1 MTTLFPTLEFEEYLM
16 LIKERMSSPV
26 ITVDPDMPIM
36 QALDLMRKN
45 RIRRVPVVREGKMVG
60 IISEG
65 DLLNAAPSDATS
77 LSVWELN
84 YLIGKITVKEIM
96 SKDVITVSADTPIEE
111 AAYLM
116 DENKIGGLPVMEQG
130 KLVGLIT
137 ETDLFRIFLELM
149 SARQAGVRVTAL
161 VPDVHGELE
170 MLTHAISEAGG
181 EFLSFGTFAGD
192 SSANRIVTFKVHN
205 LDEET
210 VSKTIA
216 PHVEEI
222 VDIRTCCQ

>member
-1 MTTLFPTLEFEEYLM
+1 M
-16 LIKERMSSPV
+16 LIKKRMSSPV
-26 ITVDPDMPIM
+26 ITVDPDVPIM
-36 QALDLMRKN
+36 QALDLMKKN
-45 RIRRVPVVREGKMVG
+45 RIRRMPVVREGKLVG

-84 YLIGKITVKEIM
+84 YLIGKIKVKEIM
-96 SKDVITVSADTPIEE
+96 TRDVITVTADTPIEE

-149 SARQAGVRVTAL
+149 SARQTGVRVTAL
-161 VPDVHGELE
+161 VPDVHGELD
-170 MLTHAISEAGG
+170 MLTHAVSDAGG
-181 EFLSFGTFAGD
+181 EFLSLGTFAGD
-192 SSANRIVTFKVHN
+192 SSVNRTVTFKVQN
-205 LDEET
+205 LDEEA
-210 VSKTIA
+210 VSTTIA
-216 PHVEEI
+216 PYVEEI
-222 VDIRTCCQ
+222 VDIRTCCP

>member
-1 MTTLFPTLEFEEYLM
+1 M
-16 LIKERMSSPV
+16 LIKKRMSSPV
-26 ITVDPDMPIM
+26 ITVDPDIPIM

-45 RIRRVPVVREGKMVG
+45 RIRRMPVVKEGKMVG

-84 YLIGKITVKEIM
+84 YLIGKIKVKEIM
-96 SKDVITVSADTPIEE
+96 TEDVITVSADTPIEE

-161 VPDVHGELE
+161 VPDVHGELDL
-170 MLTHAISEAGG
+170 LTHAVSEAGG

-216 PHVEEI
+216 PFVEEI
-222 VDIRTCCQ
+222 IDIRTCC